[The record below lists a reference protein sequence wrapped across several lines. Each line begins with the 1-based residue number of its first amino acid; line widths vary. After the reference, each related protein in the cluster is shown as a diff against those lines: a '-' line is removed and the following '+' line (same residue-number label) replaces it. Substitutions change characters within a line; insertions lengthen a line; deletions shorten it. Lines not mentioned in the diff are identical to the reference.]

1 MEGIIVVDK
10 IPKNCQECGMYYTS
24 AIGGF
29 GCVVSHRFI
38 SQNAAN
44 KRKKPDWCPI
54 KPIPMREESG
64 LGYSVEKRKQ
74 AIKDLEAGMK
84 TKEVAKK
91 YGVTPETIRNW
102 KKKIPEREMFVEESE
117 RLKGVVEYMNGAT
130 FKQVAKNHGV
140 TECAV
145 RYWVKKY
152 APKVYAQN
160 MQKKKPCIQ
169 QEEVREKRKTKLI
182 FIKCTSNSGYFKRK
196 MV

>member
-1 MEGIIVVDK
+1 MKK
-10 IPKNCQECGMYYTS
+10 ITL
-24 AIGGF
+24 A
-29 GCVVSHRFI
+29 
-38 SQNAAN
+38 
-44 KRKKPDWCPI
+44 
-54 KPIPMREESG
+54 
-64 LGYSVEKRKQ
+64 KRKQ
-74 AIKDLEAGMK
+74 AIKDLKAGMK

-102 KKKIPEREMFVEESE
+102 KKKIPEKEMFVEESE

-140 TECAV
+140 TEYAV

-169 QEEVREKRKTKLI
+169 QEEVKEKRKTKLI